1 MFWVDKDTSTECQLD
16 VYQESLRDT
25 IREKKKVSTGQ
36 ESSKNQFLS
45 HFFNVMTGAL
55 PFN

>member
-1 MFWVDKDTSTECQLD
+1 MSTGCLAGKFAG
-16 VYQESLRDT
+16 YNT
-25 IREKKKVSTGQ
+25 GKKKVSTGQ

-45 HFFNVMTGAL
+45 HFFNVITGAL

>member
-25 IREKKKVSTGQ
+25 IREKRRYLQV
-36 ESSKNQFLS
+36 KNQVKINFLVI
-45 HFFNVMTGAL
+45 FLT
-55 PFN
+55 